1 MFNDTVNGGI
11 RSRLYGTI
19 RRRGW
24 YVREEGTR
32 WGKIEINSFVFSSYE
47 RIERVVRE
55 PRNRMEIRV
64 LN

>member
-1 MFNDTVNGGI
+1 MVCEGG
-11 RSRLYGTI
+11 RDEVG
-19 RRRGW
+19 
-24 YVREEGTR
+24 